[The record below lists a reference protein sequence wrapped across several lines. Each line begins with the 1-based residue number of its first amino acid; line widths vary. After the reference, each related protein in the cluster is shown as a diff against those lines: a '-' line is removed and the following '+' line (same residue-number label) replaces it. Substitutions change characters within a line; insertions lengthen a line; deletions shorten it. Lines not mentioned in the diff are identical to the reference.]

1 MDITLLGES
10 VDSAHIRGAGAGGR
24 RFGRAVR
31 YGPEGPGVRHRNWFG
46 ICHKSRPDVFSVSP
60 NFVGTTQTSVTL
72 YTRTSVTLFTFMK
85 RLEVGVKEWLAIFC
99 CVDGRA

>member
-1 MDITLLGES
+1 MRLKLATFTFDPFS
-10 VDSAHIRGAGAGGR
+10 
-24 RFGRAVR
+24 F
-31 YGPEGPGVRHRNWFG
+31 
-46 ICHKSRPDVFSVSP
+46 SRIVL
-60 NFVGTTQTSVTL
+60 GTTQTSVTL

>member
-1 MDITLLGES
+1 MEVMRTVLSSLVKDQDPTSFWYPQL
-10 VDSAHIRGAGAGGR
+10 D
-24 RFGRAVR
+24 
-31 YGPEGPGVRHRNWFG
+31 
-46 ICHKSRPDVFSVSP
+46 
-60 NFVGTTQTSVTL
+60 VGTTQTSVTL

>member
-1 MDITLLGES
+1 MGVMRAAFSASVKDQDPTSFFAFDIQ
-10 VDSAHIRGAGAGGR
+10 R
-24 RFGRAVR
+24 
-31 YGPEGPGVRHRNWFG
+31 
-46 ICHKSRPDVFSVSP
+46 
-60 NFVGTTQTSVTL
+60 GTTQTSVTL